1 MTRNP
6 DGGHASDAELL
17 ALVHGESVEGAAWSH
32 LADCDACRAR
42 RRDLAREDA
51 AIGALLAELDLPHPA
66 GDLPDI
72 ELPVRRGMRRG
83 LVATAATL
91 LLGAAALAAL
101 PASPFRQWI
110 AGRSGSEAASPEPFA
125 AGTAPTGG
133 VAVPVEGPME
143 IRLLHDPE
151 GGTLQLRRVA
161 GAELALR
168 TEGGRPA
175 FSIGDGVVTIDNT
188 TPASAYLVDWPR
200 TAVAL
205 RIKAGSRVLL
215 RWPADSARL
224 AGAIDADGVLHL
236 DLADHGAPR

>member
-1 MTRNP
+1 MTVNP

-17 ALVHGESVEGAAWSH
+17 ALVHGESVEGGAWRH

-42 RRDLAREDA
+42 RRDLARDDA
-51 AIGALLAELDLPHPA
+51 AIGTLLEALDLPHPA

-72 ELPVRRGMRRG
+72 ELPVRRGTRRG
-83 LVATAATL
+83 LVATAATI

-110 AGRSGSEAASPEPFA
+110 AGHGETGTAPSEPLA
-125 AGTAPTGG
+125 AGTAPSGG

-143 IRLLHDPE
+143 LRLLHDP
-151 GGTLQLRRVA
+151 GAGTLQLRRVP
-161 GAELALR
+161 GGELGLR

-175 FSIGDGVVTIDNT
+175 FAIGEGVVTIDNSV
-188 TPASAYLVDWPR
+188 PASVYFVDWPR

-205 RIKAGSRVLL
+205 RITVGSRLLL
-215 RWPADSARL
+215 RWPADSARF
-224 AGAIDADGVLHL
+224 AGAIDAGGVLHL
-236 DLADHGAPR
+236 DLADHGARP